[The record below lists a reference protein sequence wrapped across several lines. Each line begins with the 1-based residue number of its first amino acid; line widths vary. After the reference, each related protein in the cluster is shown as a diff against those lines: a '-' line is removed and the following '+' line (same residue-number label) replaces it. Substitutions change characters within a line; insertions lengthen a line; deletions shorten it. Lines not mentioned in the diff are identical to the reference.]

1 MSVCLAKNCLLPAG
15 EQQQENEMEDLNVVH
30 GINNAGGWLVRN
42 QELLLSYVVNIV
54 AAIAIIIVGMIVARL
69 ISNTL
74 NKVLLA
80 RHIDATVADFLSALV
95 RYGVIAFTLIA
106 ALGRVGVQTASVIA
120 VLGAAGL
127 AIGLALQGSL
137 ANLAAG
143 VLLVTFRP
151 FRTGEFIDIG
161 VMGTVQSVQI
171 FSTTLKTADGKI
183 VVVPNGKIIAGN
195 IVNFS
200 REPVRRNEFI
210 IGVAYDADV
219 DQVIKL
225 LQEVVDAEPR
235 VLRDMGIQIGL
246 NELAA
251 SSVNFVVRCWSNAGD
266 LQNVYWDLMKN
277 FKRTLDAHQ
286 IGIPYPQMDVHLHQV
301 KSAEDQQAEAK
312 TATPEVAP
320 SLPKPE

>member
-1 MSVCLAKNCLLPAG
+1 
-15 EQQQENEMEDLNVVH
+15 MEDLNVVH

-69 ISNTL
+69 ISNAL

-95 RYGVIAFTLIA
+95 RYGIIAFTLIA

-301 KSAEDQQAEAK
+301 KSAEDRHEAK

-320 SLPKPE
+320 SLPKP